1 VTTPNDASREPA
13 IDPSDPRWVDDVL
26 ERARRRAEQTR
37 RAAAPAP
44 VDPAST
50 PPSAPPRPTPP
61 GAASPPSA
69 PPGAAT
75 PPPGAV
81 RPAGPR
87 PAGSRPVGAGRP
99 PTVDQP
105 RPGAPVP
112 RRRVEFAPLDDPDAT
127 ATPAAAATTAA
138 AAPAAPAAP
147 GAGEAV
153 RRERARAAAG
163 TVTAPGAPAGPA
175 RRGEPAVATQRRVA
189 PDTDPAFDRTG
200 EVVLGPADAGADDEG
215 EARTL
220 RSWLEWGAVIVGAL
234 VVAFLI
240 RAVAFQAFYIP
251 SESMEHTLEVKDRI
265 LVNKLSYR
273 LHDVNRG
280 DIIVFEK
287 PPGET
292 SKINDLIKRVIALPG
307 ETIEQQGKD
316 IYIDRGQGPQK
327 LTETYVSDPA
337 DMGPAIS
344 WVQGCANPSS
354 ENTRCTIPDGH
365 VWVMGDNRGHSHD
378 SRMFGP
384 IDEDLIVGRAFVK
397 VWPLNK
403 LGFL

>member
-13 IDPSDPRWVDDVL
+13 IDPSDPRWVEDIL

-37 RAAAPAP
+37 RAP
-44 VDPAST
+44 VDPASAAAGAT
-50 PPSAPPRPTPP
+50 PASAAAGPNPPAAPPANPAPTASAPAGGAAVAPDPRRRPAAPRPPGTPRTVTGEQPP
-61 GAASPPSA
+61 G
-69 PPGAAT
+69 T
-75 PPPGAV
+75 
-81 RPAGPR
+81 
-87 PAGSRPVGAGRP
+87 
-99 PTVDQP
+99 
-105 RPGAPVP
+105 PVP
-112 RRRVEFAPLDDPDAT
+112 RRRVEFAPLEEPD
-127 ATPAAAATTAA
+127 PAAAAAAGAATAPGEGA
-138 AAPAAPAAP
+138 RRDRVRTNAGVAP
-147 GAGEAV
+147 GAGAPATAA
-153 RRERARAAAG
+153 RRADGAARA
-163 TVTAPGAPAGPA
+163 P
-175 RRGEPAVATQRRVA
+175 RGVA
-189 PDTDPAFDRTG
+189 PDTDPAFDRADT
-200 EVVLGPADAGADDEG
+200 VVVGPADVGADDEG

-265 LVNKLSYR
+265 LVNKVSYR

-316 IYIDRGQGPQK
+316 IFIDRGQGPQK

-337 DMGPAIS
+337 DMGPGIS
-344 WVQGCANPSS
+344 WVQGCANAST
-354 ENTRCTIPDGH
+354 ETNRCTIPEGH